1 MQRHG
6 RGHGGSSVDFLD
18 CTFDCW
24 LRDVLLLVDHVTQ
37 VPAPALSSAPA
48 PALAEGGGAPAAA
61 GDGRVLLVG
70 SSLGAW
76 LGLHA
81 ALLRPRAVRGLVLVA
96 PAVDVTLFWEQLG
109 ARHQGTDDAGRELL
123 RLPSNY
129 VEASGPP
136 AAWQMHGRATVHV
149 AGGAA
154 RSGGILVRR
163 EVVDEANARHLL
175 LGTGR
180 LAGLTCPVAILASAA
195 DEVVPLSFVL
205 ALAAELE
212 RSCCSFGLTVVEQD
226 SDHRVSTP
234 RDLEE
239 LSAAVGRVLAAS
251 ERGACPERVC

>member
-1 MQRHG
+1 MAGEKAAALQHTCTQQLDCDFYSLEY

-129 VEASGPP
+129 VE
-136 AAWQMHGRATVHV
+136 
-149 AGGAA
+149 
-154 RSGGILVRR
+154 GGILVRR

-212 RSCCSFGLTVVEQD
+212 RSCCSFGLTVVED